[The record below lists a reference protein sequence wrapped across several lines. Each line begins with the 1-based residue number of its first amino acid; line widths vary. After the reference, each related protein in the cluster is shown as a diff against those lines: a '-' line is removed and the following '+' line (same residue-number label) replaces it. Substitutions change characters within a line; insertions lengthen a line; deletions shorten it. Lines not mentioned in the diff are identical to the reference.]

1 MTYGLHSIQGALDV
15 LRVECTKY
23 DIAPC
28 RVRPYVKGMLRTRT
42 TFRLLDVP
50 LAARNR
56 ALHDLAHETKLSEE
70 VREQLAQVVHGYV
83 GPCVD
88 GTP

>member
-1 MTYGLHSIQGALDV
+1 
-15 LRVECTKY
+15 
-23 DIAPC
+23 
-28 RVRPYVKGMLRTRT
+28 LRTRT

-70 VREQLAQVVHGYV
+70 VREQLAQVVHGCV
-83 GPCVD
+83 GPCVN